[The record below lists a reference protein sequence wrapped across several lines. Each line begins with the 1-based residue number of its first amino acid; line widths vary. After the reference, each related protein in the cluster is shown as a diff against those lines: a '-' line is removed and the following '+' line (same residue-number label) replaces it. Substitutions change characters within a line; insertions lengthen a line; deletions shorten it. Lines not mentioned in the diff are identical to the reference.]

1 MFKYFYALIKK
12 VKSKLNQKGQGMIEY
27 ALIIAFVAGIAYVA
41 LNSKTGLGEAIQ
53 GAFGK
58 AKDQIETQT
67 NKIPSDNN
75 NSGNTGGDTGEN
87 TDETTGKTL

>member
-67 NKIPSDNN
+67 NKIPDTDKPPANE
-75 NSGNTGGDTGEN
+75 GGEAQQGDV
-87 TDETTGKTL
+87 

>member
-41 LNSKTGLGEAIQ
+41 LNSETGLGEAIQ

-67 NKIPSDNN
+67 NKIPDTEKPSA
-75 NSGNTGGDTGEN
+75 TEGGEAQQGDV
-87 TDETTGKTL
+87 